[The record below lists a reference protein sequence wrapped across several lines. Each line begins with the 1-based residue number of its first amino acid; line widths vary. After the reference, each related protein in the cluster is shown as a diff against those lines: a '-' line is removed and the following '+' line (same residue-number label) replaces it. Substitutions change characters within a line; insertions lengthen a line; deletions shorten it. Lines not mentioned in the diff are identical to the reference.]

1 VIIEGEKT
9 GLIIGAAIEV
19 HRNLGPGLL
28 ESTYE
33 ECLIYELN
41 KLGLSTQRQLE
52 LPIIYKGKALES
64 KYRLDILVDN
74 QIIIELKSCKRLEP
88 IHEAQILTY
97 LKMANL
103 SLGLLINF
111 NVQLLKDGIKR
122 LAN

>member
-1 VIIEGEKT
+1 MIIEGEKT